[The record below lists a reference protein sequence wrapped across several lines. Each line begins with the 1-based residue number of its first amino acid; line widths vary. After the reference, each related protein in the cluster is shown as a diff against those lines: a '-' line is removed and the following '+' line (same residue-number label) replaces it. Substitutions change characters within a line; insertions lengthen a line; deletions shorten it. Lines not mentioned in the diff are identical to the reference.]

1 MEQAGLT
8 PLAPILAT
16 CDLAADDKTAAVAK
30 LHAEYGVNVF
40 FATGEGPDDKK
51 SEWTLVQLHQS
62 GLGLPDR
69 DYYFDEDKAEKR
81 ALYEAHIASSL
92 AMLGEE
98 AEVAK
103 VQAAAVMKLET
114 KLAASHLTRSE
125 RRDPDTCYNK
135 YSAAKLAA
143 LVKGAVEWPR
153 YLELVGKPAPSAVNI
168 DSPTAL
174 AVASRLLEAT
184 PTDEL
189 RAYLR
194 WHVCK
199 AYAQHLPKAFVDAHF
214 EFFSK
219 ALSGQQEQK
228 PRWKRAMAF
237 VEDALGE
244 AVGELYVEK
253 YFGGEAKPRA
263 LATVENVRA
272 ALEHRL
278 REVEWM
284 AESTREKALQ
294 KMNEFNV
301 KIGYPDEWVDY
312 SKLRIAAGD
321 HLGNVQRALAFEH
334 ARQMGYADAPTDRT
348 RWLMLPQQINAYYHP
363 NLNEIVF
370 PAAILQ
376 PPFFDATADD
386 AVNFGAMG
394 AVVGHESTHDA
405 ARSSVAKRPDPF
417 WPRSPIP
424 FGHAARSLL
433 ATRPD
438 HVWPRGP
445 ITFGPN
451 RHPSL
456 MCAPLAT
463 VTHGFDDQGRQ
474 YDFKGNLN
482 DWWEKADGEEY
493 ERRVSVQ
500 VEQASRFAVYG
511 KELNGKLTCG
521 ENIADLGGLKLAFAA
536 LNTQLD
542 AKGSPGHINGFDA
555 HQRFFLSWAQV
566 WRENTTKERAL
577 QMVTLDPHGPNEY
590 RVNGPL
596 TNMPEFH
603 AAFGVKEGDAMWRPQ
618 AERVDSTPPPPSNLG
633 PAHPILQPVP
643 AHPILLQV
651 PAHPIL
657 QPVLTSPFDRFV
669 VAVW

>member
-1 MEQAGLT
+1 MDPSISPAGNFFKYANGKWMETHPIPAEYPAWNTFISLHDSNLSRLKELLNGLPPPVGGVANTPAEKVAAFWHSVMDEDAVEQAGLT

-394 AVVGHESTHDA
+394 AVVGHE
-405 ARSSVAKRPDPF
+405 
-417 WPRSPIP
+417 
-424 FGHAARSLL
+424 
-433 ATRPD
+433 
-438 HVWPRGP
+438 
-445 ITFGPN
+445 
-451 RHPSL
+451 
-456 MCAPLAT
+456 M
-463 VTHGFDDQGRQ
+463 THGFDDQGRQ

-618 AERVDSTPPPPSNLG
+618 AERVD
-633 PAHPILQPVP
+633 I
-643 AHPILLQV
+643 
-651 PAHPIL
+651 
-657 QPVLTSPFDRFV
+657 
-669 VAVW
+669 W